1 MNNNESLV
9 SVIMAC
15 YNEEIEWINKSIQSI
30 LNQTYTNLEFIII
43 CDNPK
48 NIELKEVLLNY
59 GDLDERVK
67 LHFNENNLGLIESL
81 NIGLKNCTGNYIAR
95 MDADDISHI
104 DRIRKQIEYFE
115 KNRNI
120 QFVMSGVNIINELD
134 EHIGKTKEL
143 KHKNIYKLLSY
154 GNISIHPTWMFKREI
169 LQKVHKYNEVKYVE
183 DYDFLCRTILEGYKV
198 GFISDYLLDYRVR
211 ENGITKSRRAEQEF
225 IYQIVIESY
234 RNSLKRGKEYNVNI
248 ELKSID
254 KKKIKRFEKEHERFQ
269 VAKNNLRRGKAIKG
283 ILEIFKIILESKIKR
298 KQIINFIRLKFMS
311 KIY

>member
-254 KKKIKRFEKEHERFQ
+254 KKKIKRFEEEHERFQ
-269 VAKNNLRRGKAIKG
+269 VAKNNLRRGKVIKG

>member
-254 KKKIKRFEKEHERFQ
+254 KNKIKRFEEEHERFQ
-269 VAKNNLRRGKAIKG
+269 VAKNNLRRGKVIKG